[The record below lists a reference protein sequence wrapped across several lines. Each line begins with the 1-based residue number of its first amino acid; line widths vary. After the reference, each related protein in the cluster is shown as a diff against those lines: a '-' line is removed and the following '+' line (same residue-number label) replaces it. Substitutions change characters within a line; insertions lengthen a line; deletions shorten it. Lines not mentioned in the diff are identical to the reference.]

1 MRAKTLA
8 SLFPLFAL
16 AACGGGASDKE
27 PQHLQ
32 GLWYGLGTVDLSTYV
47 SPYILTQGGREL
59 VLTAC
64 NRSTT
69 ALRLD
74 GDTLK
79 LPDGTAFYVQP
90 AGEILMR
97 GTHRASVDE
106 WRRFSTGTLFESGRV
121 ALSVPLV
128 APLQASQ
135 DVCAQKTV
143 QVYKLADGTDAP
155 GADVLVT
162 APHAGSYMQVRM
174 SFASL
179 RAGDYVAR
187 DRNGFLQNFGTSVL
201 VELQSPAFTAAYG
214 GNTLKIGAGTL
225 RVGIAAN
232 GAYTFEGL
240 LAADNG
246 AQVPF
251 SAELMLER
259 RP

>member
-1 MRAKTLA
+1 MRAHTLA

-16 AACGGGASDKE
+16 AACGGGGDKE

-47 SPYILTQGGREL
+47 SPYVLTQAGREL
-59 VLTAC
+59 ILTSC

-69 ALRLD
+69 TLRLD
-74 GDTLK
+74 GETLK
-79 LPDGTAFYVQP
+79 LPDGSAFYVQP
-90 AGEILMR
+90 AGDILMR

-121 ALSVPLV
+121 ALSVPSV

-135 DVCAQKTV
+135 DVCAEKTG
-143 QVYKLADGTDAP
+143 QVYRLADGTDAL
-155 GADVLVT
+155 GADILVT
-162 APHAGSYMQVRM
+162 APHAGSHMQVRM
-174 SFASL
+174 SFASV
-179 RAGDYVAR
+179 RAGEFVAR

-201 VELQSPAFTAAYG
+201 VELQSPAFAAAYG

-225 RVGIAAN
+225 RVGVAAN
-232 GAYTFEGL
+232 GTYTFEGV
-240 LAADNG
+240 LATESG